1 MIIANFLADVIYSF
15 LDPRI
20 TLGGALKLENRQKEI
35 TRLRKLIFTNGL
47 SGFGFVT
54 VLVFLLLA
62 FLYWATGGR
71 TAPYPANAINL
82 SSPNLPPSLVHFF
95 GTDFE
100 EEISSRESSLHCRL
114 T

>member
-1 MIIANFLADVIYSF
+1 MGD
-15 LDPRI
+15 
-20 TLGGALKLENRQKEI
+20 RQREI

-47 SGFGFVT
+47 SSFGFIT

-62 FLYWATGGR
+62 LLYWATGGR

-82 SSPNLPPSLVHFF
+82 SSPISLQALHLF

-100 EEISSRESSLHCRL
+100 GRDIFSRVLAALPVDLSIPILIVVLSV
-114 T
+114 